1 MKTYSKPE
9 IMVESL
15 FPASAIAGDPFD
27 LSNNYLGGNE
37 IEVPAEKWWDL
48 LG

>member
-27 LSNNYLGGNE
+27 STGGNGN
-37 IEVPAEKWWDL
+37 EVEVSTTDWWDL
-48 LG
+48 LA